1 MHSSRRTPL
10 DSAPLHSLSVRW
22 SSIPHSTVKKSFSGL
37 PCGLSRELGFIAGN
51 NILEEFQ
58 LDLLFQETSSCL
70 IHFEVWSAFDSM
82 LTDSGAFPMLRRVSV
97 DFRWF
102 SIYRNLSVPEQDAI
116 LESIKEDNFPRLV
129 ESKAVEFNFSAAE
142 VFYSKHA

>member
-1 MHSSRRTPL
+1 
-10 DSAPLHSLSVRW
+10 
-22 SSIPHSTVKKSFSGL
+22 
-37 PCGLSRELGFIAGN
+37 
-51 NILEEFQ
+51 
-58 LDLLFQETSSCL
+58 
-70 IHFEVWSAFDSM
+70 M

-129 ESKAVEFNFSAAE
+129 ESKTVEFNFSAAE
-142 VFYSKHA
+142 VFYSQHA